1 MLPILGQDPESPSLI
16 YACGH
21 SRNGILLAPATAV
34 AVRAIVE
41 QATPAH
47 SAIGRFSMARFAD

>member
-34 AVRAIVE
+34 AVRAFVE
-41 QATPAH
+41 HAAPVH
-47 SAIGRFSMARFAD
+47 PSIGRFSMARFID